1 MRERWFSSE
10 SHRFFFTFFV
20 KRLVKVWCS
29 VLLGLLVSV
38 SGRAQSNWSKTLP
51 GIGTFSSPRVADLN
65 GDGTMDIILGAGKE
79 EFVHSDTAVLA
90 LDGRNGDLLWHNSA
104 SDQLFISPGLLDI
117 NHDGVQDVVVG
128 GRSRELMALDGR
140 NGHVFWRFDTL
151 RYGEGGKKRWFNF
164 YNPQFIDDQD
174 GDGVQDILIA
184 NGGDIA
190 VAPYNPNR
198 AAGRLVVLSSRT
210 GALLAEAT
218 MPDNKEIYMSI
229 SALKTGDDYRI
240 IFGTGGETVGG
251 NLFVGTLKEV
261 LRGDLSTAKKIAT
274 SPNKGFIAPPAWVD
288 VNFDGQPDVVAA
300 AVDGRLLAFDGKDLA
315 PLWGTPLPGVEAY
328 SSVAIGNFTDDTTPD
343 FFVSFARGVWPKLE
357 WTRQYMLNGINGAIE
372 FSDSLGY
379 YQTSSAVAVDVNGDG
394 RDEALLSINF
404 QAYDSLNL
412 ATFYNTLMIVEFST
426 GEATQLLEGLPGHNI
441 SSTPWVGDLDDDGFL
456 DIVFCHSNNRF
467 QTYAFDGMQVDC
479 LKTKIPITKPIKW
492 GSYMGSHYDGIY
504 PK

>member
-1 MRERWFSSE
+1 MVFERKPSL
-10 SHRFFFTFFV
+10 FFV
-20 KRLVKVWCS
+20 KILMKLWCTGWL
-29 VLLGLLVSV
+29 VLLAALA
-38 SGRAQSNWSKTLP
+38 GRAQSNWSKTLP

-65 GDGTMDIILGAGKE
+65 GDGVGDIILGAGKE
-79 EFVHSDTAVLA
+79 EFVQSDTAVLA
-90 LDGRNGDLLWHNSA
+90 LDGRNGDMLWRNSA
-104 SDQLFISPGLLDI
+104 SDQLFISPGLLNI
-117 NHDGVQDVVVG
+117 NQDGVQDVVVG

-140 NGHVFWRFDTL
+140 NGQAFWRFDTL

-190 VAPYNPNR
+190 VAPYNPHR

-210 GALLAEAT
+210 GKLLAEAT
-218 MPDNKEIYMSI
+218 MPDGKEIYMSI
-229 SALKTGDDYRI
+229 SALKIGDDYRI

-288 VNFDGQPDVVAA
+288 VNSDGQPDVVAV
-300 AVDGRLLAFDGKDLA
+300 AVDGRLLAFDGKGLA
-315 PLWGTPLPGVEAY
+315 PLWSTPLPGVEAY

-357 WTRQYMLNGINGAIE
+357 WTRQYMLNGTNGAIE

-404 QAYDSLNL
+404 RAYDSLNL
-412 ATFYNTLMIVEFST
+412 ATFYNTLMVVDFTTKEV
-426 GEATQLLEGLPGHNI
+426 TQLFEGLPGQNI

-467 QTYAFDGMQVDC
+467 QTYVFDGMQVDC
-479 LKTKIPITKPIKW
+479 LKTKIPITTAIKW